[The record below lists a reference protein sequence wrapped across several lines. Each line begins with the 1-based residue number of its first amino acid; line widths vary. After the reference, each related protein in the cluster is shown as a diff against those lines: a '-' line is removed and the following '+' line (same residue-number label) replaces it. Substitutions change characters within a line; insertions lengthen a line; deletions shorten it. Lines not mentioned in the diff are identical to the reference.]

1 LHDGQVNWSP
11 PKYGGDLKLPQHLVR
26 RHHTKKNHP
35 YTVDFLGSTSCSH
48 LEKYFC
54 QWMSIPGGQQDRR
67 KKNTMLE
74 LILAENFTVLGGRMD

>member
-1 LHDGQVNWSP
+1 
-11 PKYGGDLKLPQHLVR
+11 
-26 RHHTKKNHP
+26 
-35 YTVDFLGSTSCSH
+35 VDFLGSTSCSH

-74 LILAENFTVLGGRMD
+74 LILAENFTVLGGRMDIRILMPRYVNSGIYYGVMDWT